1 MKGVILHGGKGS
13 RLRPLT
19 HTGPKQLILVANK
32 PISQYVLEDLR
43 QAGIKDVAIV
53 LGDIYPEK
61 VEEYYGDGTRFGVRI
76 RYIHQGS
83 PKGIAHAIGL
93 CEDFVGKDSFVVYL
107 GDNLLEHGISSFA
120 KDFENAEKDAAILLT
135 KVDDPSMYGVAELD
149 KRRRVVAVEE
159 KPKVPKSNLALVG
172 VYFFTPSIFGIIK
185 TLKPSWRNELEITD
199 AIDRLLKSKR
209 YKVGSYVVEGWWDD
223 TGRPEDIL
231 NANMRILD
239 RDLEPLNKGVI
250 EKGASIQGR
259 VHIDEGT
266 VVRQGSVIRGPA
278 TIGKLCEIGPN
289 SYIGPY
295 TSIAD
300 RCVLR
305 NSNVEC
311 SVILEDATIEC
322 AVKIQNSLIGR
333 ESHIT
338 SKNQIIPEGQRLIL
352 GEKSYIL
359 LDERK

>member
-32 PISQYVLEDLR
+32 PISHYVLEDLKE
-43 QAGIKDVAIV
+43 AGIKDVAIV

-61 VEEYYGDGTRFGVRI
+61 VKEYYGDGTQFGVRI
-76 RYIHQGS
+76 KYIHQGS

-93 CEDFVGKDSFVVYL
+93 CENFVGKDSFVVYL
-107 GDNLLEHGISSFA
+107 GDNLIEHGITSFA
-120 KDFENAEKDAAILLT
+120 KDFENSENDVAILLA
-135 KVDDPSMYGVAELD
+135 KVDDPSMYGVAEFD
-149 KRRRVVAVEE
+149 KRGKVISVKE
-159 KPKVPKSNLALVG
+159 KPKVPKSNFVLVG
-172 VYFFTPSIFGIIK
+172 VYFFTPSIFEIIK

-199 AIDRLLKSKR
+199 AIDKLLKLKK

-239 RDLEPLNKGVI
+239 KDLEPLNRGVI
-250 EKGASIQGR
+250 ERGASIQGR

-266 VVRQGSVIRGPA
+266 VIKQGSVIRGPVS
-278 TIGKLCEIGPN
+278 IGKFCEIGPN
-289 SYIGPY
+289 SYVGPY

-305 NSNVEC
+305 NSNVEY
-311 SVILEDATIEC
+311 SVILEDTKIEC

-333 ESHIT
+333 ESQIK
-338 SKNQIIPEGQRLIL
+338 SKNHVIPDGQRFII